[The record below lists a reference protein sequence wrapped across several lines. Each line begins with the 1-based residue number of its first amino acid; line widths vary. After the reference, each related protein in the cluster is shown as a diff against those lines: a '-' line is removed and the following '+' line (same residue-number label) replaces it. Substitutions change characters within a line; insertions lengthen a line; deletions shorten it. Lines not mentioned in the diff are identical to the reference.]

1 MEFEY
6 FCFLQQS
13 RARIRTVNCPFSSG
27 QIKVR
32 IGTVNCPYSTGAPRT
47 PGVRGGAASSSSLRF
62 FDTKKR
68 TEPASFLAY

>member
-27 QIKVR
+27 QIKAR
-32 IGTVNCPYSTGAPRT
+32 IGTVNCPYSTGAPLTPGVVEPEEAAPPRT
-47 PGVRGGAASSSSLRF
+47 PGAAAP
-62 FDTKKR
+62 R
-68 TEPASFLAY
+68 TPGPWHRDS

>member
-27 QIKVR
+27 QIKAR

-47 PGVRGGAASSSSLRF
+47 PGVRGGAASSGSNAPGVRGAPM
-62 FDTKKR
+62 
-68 TEPASFLAY
+68 E

>member
-13 RARIRTVNCPFSSG
+13 RARIRTVNCLFSSG

-32 IGTVNCPYSTGAPRT
+32 IGTVNCPYSTRGAAA
-47 PGVRGGAASSSSLRF
+47 PGVRGGAASSGSLRF
-62 FDTKKR
+62 FGSKKR
-68 TEPASFLAY
+68 SELELAS